1 MIEKP
6 IRIRETCVRK
16 YFDVGNNL
24 LWGYDAEIVFQDV
37 FVNVHHYYNIV
48 SHAICCTG
56 QLFCELKK
64 VS

>member
-1 MIEKP
+1 MIEKT

-37 FVNVHHYYNIV
+37 FVNVHHYYNIDTYV
-48 SHAICCTG
+48 CFTCSMLYWTAV
-56 QLFCELKK
+56 L
-64 VS
+64 